1 MMSNE
6 QDFNNQNNKIVLSR
20 SDGALNGY
28 QFNESSKS
36 SITNISTLNSSNK
49 VNTSEHLHRNCIT
62 NSQSTYIFPGYTHD
76 NNNSSHFS
84 DSFPSLY
91 LPQFAHQ
98 ISTTIMSGLNWIN
111 QINAT
116 TLFQNIWTSGFLRRR
131 FSQSARCNN
140 DQPEVTKN
148 DTSVTYS
155 QYKFAKILN
164 GTIRLQT
171 LKPSELIELSS
182 FGLVELDDDVEP
194 GIGHEFQVSDYYLLF

>member
-1 MMSNE
+1 MSNE
-6 QDFNNQNNKIVLSR
+6 QDININDNNQSNKIVLSR

-28 QFNESSKS
+28 QFNESS
-36 SITNISTLNSSNK
+36 SITNISANSSNK
-49 VNTSEHLHRNCIT
+49 VNTSEHPHRNYIT
-62 NSQSTYIFPGYTHD
+62 NSQSAYIFPGYNHD
-76 NNNSSHFS
+76 NNNSSQFP

-91 LPQFAHQ
+91 LPQFAQQ

-131 FSQSARCNN
+131 FSQSTRCNS
-140 DQPEVTKN
+140 DQSAVTKN

-182 FGLVELDDDVEP
+182 FGLVELDNDVEP
-194 GIGHEFQVSDYYLLF
+194 GIGHEFQVSNYLIF